1 MSQNIPLYLSVLIAM
16 FAAVLGGWIAY
27 LRQQRRITELS
38 EKNVGLSTMLEMER
52 AAQSDKLESLEKA
65 QEKARAQLTETFG
78 HLSSQALKHNNE
90 EFLKLAQQNL
100 KQFQTKAESELDQ
113 KGQAI
118 ENLVKPIKEALEKTE
133 KQIRVMEHERKEAY
147 GALTQH
153 LETMAQT
160 QQTLQGETRNL
171 VKALT
176 RPEVR
181 GQWGEMTLKR
191 LAELA
196 GMVEHCDFY
205 EQEHTQ
211 TADGAMRPDM
221 IVRMP
226 GGREIVV
233 DVKTPLDA
241 YLSAVEAADDKEREA
256 HLVRHTKNVRKRVQ
270 ELAAKGY
277 WNQFKNSPDFVVLF
291 IPGDQFLSA
300 ALDNDHALLE
310 DAMQQKVI
318 LATPTSFV
326 ALLRAV
332 AYGWRQESLAEN
344 AEHIREVGEELYGR
358 LATFAEHMGKMG
370 KTLNNTTQHYNK
382 AVASFDTRILPSARK
397 FTEMGISTKKTV
409 EHLDQIETAA
419 RTLEGQEEG
428 QEEEREAGQETEPA
442 QEPKTLS
449 TEDRIKKALS

>member
-1 MSQNIPLYLSVLIAM
+1 MIEDISIFFQLLIVA
-16 FAAVLGGWIAY
+16 FAAILGGWITY
-27 LRQQRRITELS
+27 LRLHRRISELS
-38 EKNVGLSTMLEMER
+38 EKNTELKTTLEMER
-52 AAQSDKLESLEKA
+52 AAQTDKLASLKQA
-65 QEKARAQLTETFG
+65 QELARSQLTETFG
-78 HLSSQALKHNNE
+78 HLSSQALKQNNE
-90 EFLKLAQQNL
+90 EFLKLAQENL
-100 KQFQTKAESELDQ
+100 KQFQNKAQGEFAQ
-113 KGQAI
+113 KEQAI
-118 ENLVKPIKEALEKTE
+118 DNLIKPIKAALEKTE
-133 KQIRVMEHERKEAY
+133 KQIHSMEHERKEAY

-153 LETMAQT
+153 LEAMTQT
-160 QQTLQGETRNL
+160 QQALQGETRNL
-171 VKALT
+171 VKALR

-211 TADGAMRPDM
+211 TEDGAMRPDM

-241 YLSAVEAADDKEREA
+241 YLSAVEATDEKEREV
-256 HLVRHTKNVRKRVQ
+256 HLARHTKNVRKRVQ
-270 ELAAKGY
+270 ELATKGY
-277 WNQFKNSPDFVVLF
+277 WNQFKNSPEFVVLF

-300 ALDNDHALLE
+300 ALDNDYSLLE

-344 AEHIREVGEELYGR
+344 AQHIREVGEDLYAR
-358 LATFAEHMGKMG
+358 LATFAEHLGKVG
-370 KTLNNTTQHYNK
+370 KNLNNSVQHYNK
-382 AVASFDTRILPSARK
+382 AVASFDTRVLPGARK
-397 FTEMGISTKKTV
+397 FTEMGISSKKTV
-409 EHLDQIETAA
+409 ENIDQVETTTRNIEIQSITSQNND
-419 RTLEGQEEG
+419 TLENN
-428 QEEEREAGQETEPA
+428 TD
-442 QEPKTLS
+442 K
-449 TEDRIKKALS
+449 